1 MFFSTRSCFIIVFIF
16 LVSCKPMPQTAVVEY
31 KDYQITKEA
40 PVDSSFI
47 RFLAPYGSVLKSSMG
62 KVIGFSTEGLS
73 LKQPE
78 STIGNFMADA
88 MKQQAEKHFNQK
100 VDAAFVNYGGVRSN
114 ISKGK
119 LTVGMIFELMPF
131 DNLIVLQKL
140 NGKVLMQLLDKIAAD
155 GGWPVSGI
163 TMEIKDKK
171 ATHVLVNG
179 QALNTSNIYIVAN
192 SDYVANGGNDC
203 AMLKGIAQMNKGILL
218 RDALIDYASWFTAN
232 GKSVDAKIENRTT
245 NVN

>member
-1 MFFSTRSCFIIVFIF
+1 MIFYIRSCFIIAFIF
-16 LVSCKPMPQTAVVEY
+16 LLSCKPLPQTAIVEY
-31 KDYQITKEA
+31 KDYQISKEA
-40 PVDSSFI
+40 PVDSAFI
-47 RFLAPYGSVLKSSMG
+47 RFLAPYGSVMKASMG

-73 LKQPE
+73 KKQPE
-78 STIGNFMADA
+78 SSIGNFMADA

-100 VDAAFVNYGGVRSN
+100 VDAAFVNYGGVRSY
-114 ISKGK
+114 IPKGK

-140 NGKVLMQLLDKIAAD
+140 TGKVLMQLLDKIAAD

-171 ATHVLVNG
+171 ATHVMING
-179 QALNTSNIYIVAN
+179 QAFNSSATYIIAN
-192 SDYVANGGNDC
+192 SDYVANGGSDC
-203 AMLKGIAQMNKGILL
+203 SMLKGIAQMNKGILL
-218 RDALIDYASWFTAN
+218 RDALIDYASWLTAN

>member
-1 MFFSTRSCFIIVFIF
+1 MFFSTRSYFIIAFIF

-179 QALNTSNIYIVAN
+179 QAFNSSATYIVAN

-218 RDALIDYASWFTAN
+218 RDALIDYVSLLTAN
-232 GKSVDAKIENRTT
+232 GKSIDAKIENRTT